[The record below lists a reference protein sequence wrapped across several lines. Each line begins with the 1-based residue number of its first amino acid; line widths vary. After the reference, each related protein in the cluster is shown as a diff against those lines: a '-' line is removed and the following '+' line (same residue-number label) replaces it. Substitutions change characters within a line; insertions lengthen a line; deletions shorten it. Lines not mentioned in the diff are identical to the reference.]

1 MPPVCSG
8 NLWSVGHPGPAGLG
22 GTQPPVLTIAPPTW
36 GRGQGWP
43 GLLSLRRSHREG
55 NRCTVGPGLWSLE
68 DAGSNSSSP
77 FPPGELTWTSQ
88 RCSLFIHKRA
98 NAADTRGVSNRKE
111 NAPCLVHSPVLGAW
125 QEFIHIGPPPH
136 ILCPQGPSGGNGL
149 SSSHSSPCST
159 ASSTRFSNKLTALRS
174 TIMETGFPKA
184 CRKAARAMA
193 PGGPSVS
200 SGGWWLKCV
209 GKPVVTSTA
218 RAWDSDKEARSSSS
232 LQSRCP
238 IPRWPKI
245 IIF

>member
-125 QEFIHIGPPPH
+125 QEFIHIGPPPTSSAH
-136 ILCPQGPSGGNGL
+136 KAHLGEMDCPHHTPHLAQQPLPQGSRTNSRLSGQRSWRPASPRPAGRQPEPWLPAGRL
-149 SSSHSSPCST
+149 SLLG
-159 ASSTRFSNKLTALRS
+159 A
-174 TIMETGFPKA
+174 
-184 CRKAARAMA
+184 
-193 PGGPSVS
+193 GG
-200 SGGWWLKCV
+200 
-209 GKPVVTSTA
+209 
-218 RAWDSDKEARSSSS
+218 
-232 LQSRCP
+232 
-238 IPRWPKI
+238 
-245 IIF
+245 